1 MRLLSYHNK
10 YVEVIKLIRKHQ
22 PNKNPFK
29 KDLTVTFFNKRIT
42 KMSFTEGPDKR
53 RRLLRSMITLAIV
66 VLGAGLATN
75 FILGYLRT
83 QDPIYQC
90 IKDPKSQPFQLS
102 IPITVTRDGGSVP
115 VPPGIGIDN
124 KCIRPI
130 HTLGANIIDVA
141 YSRPYPFT
149 LGHFL
154 YIWKIDVTKYNTKVY
169 VNNILHTNGSYLDI
183 VLKQGM
189 SIRVDFTSK
198 H

>member
-1 MRLLSYHNK
+1 
-10 YVEVIKLIRKHQ
+10 
-22 PNKNPFK
+22 
-29 KDLTVTFFNKRIT
+29 
-42 KMSFTEGPDKR
+42 
-53 RRLLRSMITLAIV
+53 MITLAIV

-90 IKDPKSQPFQLS
+90 INDPKSQPFQLS
-102 IPITVTRDGGSVP
+102 IPIKVTRYGTNVP
-115 VPPGIGIDN
+115 VPPSIGIDN

-130 HTLGANIIDVA
+130 HTLQPNIIHVA

-154 YIWKIDVTKYNTKVY
+154 YIWKIDLTKYNTKVY
-169 VNNILHTNGSYLDI
+169 VNNVLYTKGSYLDI

-189 SIRVDFTSK
+189 YTRVDFTSRA
-198 H
+198 

>member
-1 MRLLSYHNK
+1 
-10 YVEVIKLIRKHQ
+10 
-22 PNKNPFK
+22 
-29 KDLTVTFFNKRIT
+29 
-42 KMSFTEGPDKR
+42 MSFTEGPDKR
-53 RRLLRSMITLAIV
+53 KRLLRSMITLAIV

-90 IKDPKSQPFQLS
+90 ITDPKSQPFQLS
-102 IPITVTRDGGSVP
+102 IPITVTRDDTTVP

-130 HTLGANIIDVA
+130 HTLQPNVIHIA
-141 YSRPYPFT
+141 YSRSYPFT

-154 YIWKIDVTKYNTKVY
+154 YIWKIDLTKYNTKVY
-169 VNNILHTNGSYLDI
+169 VNNILHTNGSYLDV

-189 SIRVDFTSK
+189 TIRVDFTNRS
-198 H
+198 